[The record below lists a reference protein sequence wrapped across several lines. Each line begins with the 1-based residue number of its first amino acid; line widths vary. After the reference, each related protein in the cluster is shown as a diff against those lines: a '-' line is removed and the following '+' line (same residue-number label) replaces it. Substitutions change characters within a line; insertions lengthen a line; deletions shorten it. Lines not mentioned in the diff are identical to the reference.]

1 MLCRTY
7 PSSFRSRLDRSS
19 APASPAVGCAL
30 IEVSCECG
38 QLSLEVE
45 LQPLPRPLRCH
56 CNRCR
61 RFGTTAF
68 AAFIPVAPTA
78 VAALLDSGKHASFE
92 DTCSVLGPVERIF
105 CPRCRARFA
114 FRRRAPASEPD
125 DPVYVGL
132 GCCRDDRLEA
142 SVALLWQRAYDDW
155 ALEEAPA
162 WASALPAQQPIWPAA
177 GPSVRVLHGGC
188 ACGRCTF
195 EARSGDEFQLQHC
208 YCGLCRRFS
217 GSVGQT
223 CVINGR
229 DSLLRSVFS

>member
-92 DTCSVLGPVERIF
+92 DTCSVLGPVER
-105 CPRCRARFA
+105 RLGD
-114 FRRRAPASEPD
+114 RR
-125 DPVYVGL
+125 
-132 GCCRDDRLEA
+132 DRL
-142 SVALLWQRAYDDW
+142 ALDEL
-155 ALEEAPA
+155 L
-162 WASALPAQQPIWPAA
+162 
-177 GPSVRVLHGGC
+177 GPHHRVHGVNFTGGQVSSQLLH
-188 ACGRCTF
+188 AEGR
-195 EARSGDEFQLQHC
+195 
-208 YCGLCRRFS
+208 
-217 GSVGQT
+217 
-223 CVINGR
+223 
-229 DSLLRSVFS
+229 